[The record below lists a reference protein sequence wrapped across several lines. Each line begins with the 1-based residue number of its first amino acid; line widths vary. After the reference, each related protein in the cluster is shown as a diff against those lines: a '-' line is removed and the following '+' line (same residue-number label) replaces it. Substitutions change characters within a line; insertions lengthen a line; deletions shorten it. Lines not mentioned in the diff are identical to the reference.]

1 MSDYMKRHPF
11 LAGILILLTVGFV
24 AFLIFFGI
32 TSAAGGRGFSP
43 FRDRVGVVP
52 IKGIIVESKSVVEL
66 INKYGEDSRVKAIVV
81 RIDSPGGGVSP
92 SQEIFDAL
100 STVKKKKKV
109 VASMGSVAASG
120 GYYIACAAD
129 RIVANPGS
137 LTGSIGALMQF
148 ANVEELLKKVG
159 LKSAVIKS
167 GKYKDIGAPTR
178 EMTPEE
184 RVLLQGVVDDIYDQ
198 FLGTV
203 SASRNIS
210 VEELRPVADGRI
222 FTGRQAL
229 KMGLVDELG
238 DMERSVDVAANLAGI
253 KGKPEVVYP
262 KEKGVSVWRF
272 IADEMASSILNRLRD
287 EAEKASYQGAS
298 WIPLVNS

>member
-1 MSDYMKRHPF
+1 MRRHPF
-11 LAGILILLTVGFV
+11 LVGILILLTVGFLV
-24 AFLIFFGI
+24 FLIFFGA
-32 TSAAGGRGFSP
+32 TSAVGRGFSP

-52 IKGIIVESKSVVEL
+52 IKGVIMESKSAVDL
-66 INKYGEDSRVKAIVV
+66 INRYGEDSRVKAIVV
-81 RIDSPGGGVSP
+81 RIDSPGGGVAP

-100 STVKKKKKV
+100 SAVKKKKKV

-129 RIVANPGS
+129 RIVANPGT
-137 LTGSIGALMQF
+137 LTGSIGALMHF

-167 GKYKDIGAPTR
+167 GKYKDIGALTR

-184 RVLLQGVVDDIYDQ
+184 RALLQGVVDDIYDQ

-229 KMGLVDELG
+229 KMRLVDELG

-253 KGKPEVVYP
+253 KKGKPEVVYP
-262 KEKGVSVWRF
+262 KEKGVSIWRF
-272 IADEMASSILNRLRD
+272 IADEMAFSIVNRLRD
-287 EAEKASYQGAS
+287 EAEKVGYQGAS

>member
-1 MSDYMKRHPF
+1 MKRHPF
-11 LAGILILLTVGFV
+11 LAGILILLTVGFL

-52 IKGIIVESKSVVEL
+52 IKGIIMESKSVVEL
-66 INKYGEDSRVKAIVV
+66 INKYGEDERVKAIVV
-81 RIDSPGGGVSP
+81 RIDSPGGGVSA

-129 RIVANPGS
+129 RIVANPGT
-137 LTGSIGALMQF
+137 LTGSIGALMPF

-184 RVLLQGVVDDIYDQ
+184 RALLQGVVDDIYDQ

-238 DMERSVDVAANLAGI
+238 DMERSVGVAANLAGI

-262 KEKGVSVWRF
+262 KEKSVSVWRF